1 MTPEAKVLR
10 VTVVYNN
17 VPYAPGMKIA
27 WGFAAV
33 IESGRETVL
42 FDSGGDGS
50 TLLANME
57 RLGLT
62 PEHVTAVVLSHIHA
76 DHTGGLDDFLARN
89 AHVTVYMPRSFPI
102 TFRQAVKRRGAQVDT
117 VSGPRRLSGNLYS
130 TGEMGSGVKEQALI
144 IDALSG
150 LVVVT
155 GCAHPDIVEIIRTAR
170 AHLDKEIYLLMGGF
184 HLSAL
189 SETEIRQKIR
199 ALASLG
205 TKKVAP
211 SHCTGDA
218 AIALFRNAWGSNFID
233 GGCGAV
239 IELP

>member
-1 MTPEAKVLR
+1 
-10 VTVVYNN
+10 
-17 VPYAPGMKIA
+17 
-27 WGFAAV
+27 
-33 IESGRETVL
+33 VL
-42 FDSGGDGS
+42 FDSGGDGP

-57 RLGLT
+57 RLGIT
-62 PEHVTAVVLSHIHA
+62 PEHVSAVVLSHAHS
-76 DHTGGLDDFLARN
+76 DHTGGLDNFLARN
-89 AHVTVYMPRSFPI
+89 ARVTVYMPRSFPV
-102 TFRQAVKRRGAQVDT
+102 TFRRAVKQHGARIDMV
-117 VSGPRRLSGNLYS
+117 GCPRRLFANLHS
-130 TGEMGSGVKEQALI
+130 TGEMGNGVKEQALI
-144 IDALSG
+144 IDTPSG

-184 HLSAL
+184 HLSAV
-189 SETEIRQKIR
+189 SESEIRQKIR
-199 ALASLG
+199 ALTGLG

-218 AIALFRNAWGSNFID
+218 AIALFRKAWGSNFID